1 LENIYMDKQMNKL
14 KNILVTMT
22 ITIVIGGCA
31 VTPEP
36 VSQESLVEQ
45 RDDDM
50 NRIFANQEPVEGP
63 ISLYEAMA
71 RALKYNLDN
80 RVKLMEEALSVGE
93 LEVMRYDM
101 LPDLT
106 LDAGYHWRNN
116 EPGASSES
124 LITNTESLEPSKS
137 IERIYFDNGLIMSWN
152 VLDFG
157 VSYVRSQQQ
166 ANRVMIM
173 KERRRKVIQNIIQ
186 DVRYAY
192 WRAVSAQE
200 ILPEMD
206 DMLQQADDALA
217 YASELEKLRLQSPMT
232 PLRYQRSLLV
242 LIRKLWTMRE
252 DLSTAKTEL
261 AALINI
267 RPGTHFELV
276 DTGTIN
282 DSAAKRIE
290 TPVEELEN
298 LALLQR
304 PELIEESYKKN
315 ITTLEVRKAMLSMF
329 PGLEFSLG
337 TDHMQNK
344 FLYNESWN
352 SIGYGITWNL
362 LELISGPARM
372 RTAEAQ
378 GDLADMRRMAMNM
391 AVLTQVQLSYQR
403 YHLALRNQKTIKQ
416 LDDVQSRITDNIVA
430 GKRANREHA
439 LEVLRS
445 ETAALLARM
454 RRHTAHA
461 EVQNALGR
469 VYNSVGFD
477 PVPDQDYEAGVEE
490 LASNIQTRME
500 QLPTTL

>member
-1 LENIYMDKQMNKL
+1 MNKL
-14 KNILVTMT
+14 KNILITMT
-22 ITIVIGGCA
+22 TTIVIGGCA

-36 VSQESLVEQ
+36 VTQESLVQQ

-116 EPGASSES
+116 QPGASSES
-124 LITNTESLEPSKS
+124 LITGTESLEPSKS
-137 IERIYFDNGLIMSWN
+137 IERIYFDNSLIMSWN

-166 ANRVMIM
+166 ANRVMMM

-267 RPGTHFELV
+267 RPGTHFELA

-282 DSAAKRIE
+282 DSSAKRIE

-337 TDHMQNK
+337 TEHQQNK
-344 FLYNESWN
+344 YLFNESWN
-352 SIGYGITWNL
+352 SVGYGITWNL

-416 LDDVQSRITDNIVA
+416 LDDVQSRITNNIVA

-477 PVPDQDYEAGVEE
+477 PLLEQDYETGVDE

>member
-1 LENIYMDKQMNKL
+1 MNKF
-14 KNILVTMT
+14 KNILIAMT
-22 ITIVIGGCA
+22 TTIFIGGCA

-36 VSQESLVEQ
+36 VTHEQLLQQ
-45 RDDDM
+45 RDEDM
-50 NRIFANQEPVEGP
+50 NRIFANQEPLDGP
-63 ISLYEAMA
+63 VSLYEAMA
-71 RALKYNLDN
+71 RALKYNMDN
-80 RVKLMEEALSVGE
+80 RVKLMEEALAVGE
-93 LEVMRYDM
+93 LEVVRYDM
-101 LPDLT
+101 LPELT
-106 LDAGYHWRNN
+106 VDAGYHWRNN

-124 LITNTESLEPSKS
+124 LITGDISLEPSKS
-137 IERIYFDNGLIMSWN
+137 IERIYTDSSLVMSWN

-166 ANRVMIM
+166 ADRVMIM
-173 KERRRKVIQNIIQ
+173 KERRRKVIQNIVQ

-200 ILPEMD
+200 VLPEMD
-206 DMLQQADDALA
+206 DMLQQAEDALA
-217 YASELEKLRLQSPMT
+217 YAQELEKLRLQTPMT
-232 PLRYQRSLLV
+232 PLHYQRSLLV

-261 AALINI
+261 SALINV
-267 RPGTHFELV
+267 RPGTHFELA
-276 DTGTIN
+276 DTGKID

-290 TPVEELEN
+290 TPVEDLED

-304 PELIEESYKKN
+304 PELVEENYKKN

-329 PGLEFSLG
+329 PGIEFTAG
-337 TDHMQNK
+337 TNHMQNK
-344 FLYNESWN
+344 YLFNESWN
-352 SIGYGITWNL
+352 AVGYGITWNL
-362 LELISGPARM
+362 FELISGPARM
-372 RTAEAQ
+372 RAAEAQ
-378 GDLADMRRMAMNM
+378 GDVADMRRMAMNM
-391 AVLTQVQLSYQR
+391 AVLTQVQLAYQR

-416 LDDVQSRITDNIVA
+416 LDDVQSRITNNIVA

-445 ETAALLARM
+445 QTAALLASM

-477 PVPDQDYEAGVEE
+477 PLPDHAYDASVDE
-490 LASNIQTRME
+490 LAKSIQTRAE

>member
-1 LENIYMDKQMNKL
+1 MNKF
-14 KNILVTMT
+14 KNILLTMT
-22 ITIVIGGCA
+22 ATLVIGGCA

-36 VSQESLVEQ
+36 VTHESLVQQ

-50 NRIFANQEPVEGP
+50 NRIFANQEPVDGP

-71 RALKYNLDN
+71 RALKYNMDN

-101 LPDLT
+101 LPELT
-106 LDAGYHWRNN
+106 LDAGYHWRDN
-116 EPGASSES
+116 EPGASSEA
-124 LITNTESLEPSKS
+124 LEGPRKGDESLEASKS
-137 IERIYFDNGLIMSWN
+137 IERIYFDNSLVMSWN

-173 KERRRKVIQNIIQ
+173 KEKRRKVIQNIIQ

-217 YASELEKLRLQSPMT
+217 YASELEKLRLQTPMT

-267 RPGTHFELV
+267 RPGTHFELA

-304 PELIEESYKKN
+304 PELIEENYKKN

-337 TDHMQNK
+337 THHQENK
-344 FLYNESWN
+344 YLFNDSWN
-352 SIGYGITWNL
+352 SVGYGITWNL
-362 LELISGPARM
+362 FELISGPARM

-416 LDDVQSRITDNIVA
+416 LDDVQSRITNNIVA
-430 GKRANREHA
+430 GKRADREHA

-477 PVPDQDYEAGVEE
+477 PVPEQNYDTDVDE
-490 LASNIQTRME
+490 LANNIQTRME

>member
-1 LENIYMDKQMNKL
+1 MKKFKAMVIAM
-14 KNILVTMT
+14 MT
-22 ITIVIGGCA
+22 TVVIGGCA

-36 VSQESLVEQ
+36 VTHESLVQQ

-50 NRIFANQEPVEGP
+50 NRIFANQEPVDGP

-101 LPDLT
+101 LPKLT

-124 LITNTESLEPSKS
+124 LITGTESLEPSKS
-137 IERIYFDNGLIMSWN
+137 IERIYFDNSLIMSWN

-166 ANRVMIM
+166 ADRVMIM

-217 YASELEKLRLQSPMT
+217 YASELEKLRLQTPMT

-267 RPGTHFELV
+267 RPGTHFELA
-276 DTGTIN
+276 DTGAIN
-282 DSAAKRIE
+282 DSSAKRIE

-304 PELIEESYKKN
+304 PELIEESYKKD

-329 PGLEFSLG
+329 PGLEFTLG
-337 TDHMQNK
+337 THNQENK
-344 FLYNESWN
+344 YLFNDSWN
-352 SIGYGITWNL
+352 SVGYGITWNL
-362 LELISGPARM
+362 FELISGPARM

-416 LDDVQSRITDNIVA
+416 LDDVQSRITGNIVA

-477 PVPDQDYEAGVEE
+477 PLPEQDYATGVDE
-490 LASNIQTRME
+490 LANNIQARME
-500 QLPTTL
+500 QLPSTL